1 MVKQEVAVDSNI
13 VLLDFDEIRCMG
25 VIDHGDSH
33 YGIGSYVTSCFD
45 RETGNGCRYDTVI
58 ERFV

>member
-1 MVKQEVAVDSNI
+1 MAVDSNI
-13 VLLDFDEIRCMG
+13 LLLDLDEIWCMG

-45 RETGNGCRYDTVI
+45 CEAGSGCRNDIVI
-58 ERFV
+58 EQFLWKMV